1 MENVIF
7 NSIKDILEKESI
19 KLINVRL
26 GEEDG
31 VKTLFVTID
40 SENGVDTDL
49 CVKTT
54 KIINPIID
62 KLDLDLSDYILDVGS
77 MEGDINE

>member
-19 KLINVRL
+19 KLISVRL